1 MTIALEGLTIAVT
14 GAAGGIGSQICKALK
29 TAGANVVATD
39 MQDDGAHIEADHYMK
54 HDVTNPQHWADLA
67 ALIKGEYGQLDA
79 LVNNAGI
86 SIVATIENTT
96 VEQWRRVNAVNVESI
111 VLGAQALLPLLKEGG
126 KARESGASL
135 VNLSSVGGQRGA
147 ALNAAYCASKGA
159 VKILTKSMAAEFA
172 MLGYNIRANSV
183 HPGGVE
189 TPMLMSII
197 DEYVALGA
205 VPSADVAKEAII
217 ANHPLGRFARPEEIA
232 GAIVFLCSDAASFV
246 TGAEYN
252 VDGGF
257 TAI

>member
-1 MTIALEGLTIAVT
+1 MTIALEGLTVAVT

-29 TAGANVVATD
+29 AAGANVVASD
-39 MQDDGAHIEADHYMK
+39 MQDDGSHVAADHYQQ
-54 HDVTNPQHWADLA
+54 HDVTSADDWA
-67 ALIKGEYGQLDA
+67 ALARLVEKKYGRLDA

-86 SIVATIENTT
+86 SIVATVENTSL
-96 VEQWRRVNAVNVESI
+96 EQWRRLNGVNVESI

-126 KARESGASL
+126 KARASGAAM
-135 VNLSSVGGQRGA
+135 VNMSSIGGQRGA
-147 ALNAAYCASKGA
+147 ALNSAYCASKGA

-172 MLGYNIRANSV
+172 LLGYNIRANSV

-189 TPMLMSII
+189 TPMLKSII
-197 DEYVALGA
+197 DEYVSLGA
-205 VPSADVAKEAII
+205 VPSADVAKQAII

-232 GAIVFLCSDAASFV
+232 GAVVFLCSDAASFV

-257 TAI
+257 TAV

>member
-1 MTIALEGLTIAVT
+1 MTIALEGLSVAVT
-14 GAAGGIGSQICKALK
+14 GAAGGIGSEMCKALK
-29 TAGANVVATD
+29 AAGAHVVATD
-39 MQDDGAHIEADHYMK
+39 IHEDGSSIAADHYMR
-54 HDVTNPQHWADLA
+54 HDVTSVDDWA
-67 ALIKGEYGQLDA
+67 ALARLIESEYGRLDA

-86 SIVATIENTT
+86 SVVATIENTT
-96 VEQWRRVNAVNVESI
+96 LDQWRRVNSVNVESI
-111 VLGAQALLPLLKEGG
+111 VLSAQALLPLLKEGG
-126 KARESGASL
+126 KARESGASI
-135 VNLSSVGGQRGA
+135 VNLSSVAGLRGA

-189 TPMLMSII
+189 TPMLQSII

-205 VPSADVAKEAII
+205 VPSAEVAIDAII

-246 TGAEYN
+246 TGAEYA

>member
-1 MTIALEGLTIAVT
+1 MTIALEGLVVAVT
-14 GAAGGIGSQICKALK
+14 GAAGGIGTEICRALK
-29 TAGANVVATD
+29 AAGATVIATD
-39 MQDDGAHIEADHYMK
+39 IHDDGSHVPADSYLKHDVTSAEDWATLARHIEADH
-54 HDVTNPQHWADLA
+54 
-67 ALIKGEYGQLDA
+67 GRLDA

-86 SIVATIENTT
+86 SVVATIENTT
-96 VEQWRRVNAVNVESI
+96 IEQWRRVNAVNVESI
-111 VLGAQALLPLLKEGG
+111 VLSAQALLPLLKEGG
-126 KARESGASL
+126 KARDSGAAI
-135 VNLSSVGGQRGA
+135 VNLSSIGGQRGA

-172 MLGYNIRANSV
+172 LLGYNIRANSV

-205 VPSADVAKEAII
+205 VPNADVAKDAVI
-217 ANHPLGRFARPEEIA
+217 ADHPLGRLARPEEIA

-257 TAI
+257 TAV